1 MISGTDAGEHSAQ
14 GEQAVSRDE
23 FAVMFGAIQNMQKQM
38 TAMKRDLVEERTEAN
53 ELLVKRL
60 KLDKKPLFKKKA
72 HEKQFEFNEEV
83 RSKLNEASS
92 GVNATPPP
100 PPPPPCSGEGEE
112 SPARR

>member
-1 MISGTDAGEHSAQ
+1 MLVNILLKESK
-14 GEQAVSRDE
+14 AVSREE
-23 FAVMFGAIQNMQKQM
+23 FTVMFGAIQNMQNQM

-92 GVNATPPP
+92 GANAT
-100 PPPPPCSGEGEE
+100 PPCSGEGEE